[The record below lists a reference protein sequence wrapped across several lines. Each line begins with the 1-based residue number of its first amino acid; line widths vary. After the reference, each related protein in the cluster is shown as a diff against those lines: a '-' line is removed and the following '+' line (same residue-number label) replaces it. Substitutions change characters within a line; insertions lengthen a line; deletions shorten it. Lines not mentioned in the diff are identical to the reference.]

1 MRRTAK
7 DNRDLPHPDPVEK
20 IELSED
26 RVGLRLVLLVVLIV
40 MAGVAFAGAVS
51 GLFSPRSGWQAIQVN
66 TSAGP
71 TCGDE
76 FTFLYDLGS
85 SGAVL
90 HAESRELTDLYSQ
103 ACRKAF
109 QVFHTLESFEG
120 VTNLRD
126 INLHPNETLTVDEAL
141 YRALE
146 TVKESG
152 DRTVYLGPVYAR
164 YGDLFHCT
172 DESQLLDFDPYLSG
186 EVRESYA
193 ADAAFAG
200 DPQAVDVRLLGN
212 GQVCL
217 YVSEEYL
224 AYARREGIDTFLDFG
239 WLKNAFIADYL
250 AEVLTENG
258 YTNGSI
264 SSYDGFSRC
273 LDSRGVTYAQN
284 IYDRVDG
291 VIYPAAVMEYTQ
303 PMSLVSL
310 RSYPI
315 NEQDRE
321 RFYPLKSGEIRTMY
335 LDPADG
341 LCRSAV
347 QDLLCYSK
355 TASCAE
361 TALRAASVYVADALD
376 TQAVKG
382 LADGG
387 VYSVYSEGRVLYATD
402 PELTL
407 TELYESEQI
416 SYTVSIDK

>member
-7 DNRDLPHPDPVEK
+7 DNRDLPHPRPVEK
-20 IELSED
+20 IELSE
-26 RVGLRLVLLVVLIV
+26 RSTGLRLIVVLVLIV
-40 MAGVAFAGAVS
+40 VAGVAFAGAVN
-51 GLFSPRSGWQAIQVN
+51 GLLTPQTGWQTIQAD

-71 TCGDE
+71 TCGDD
-76 FTFLYDLGS
+76 FVFLYDLGS

-90 HAESRELTDLYSQ
+90 RAESREVTDLYSQ

-109 QVFHTLESFEG
+109 QLFHTVESFEG

-141 YRALE
+141 YRAFE
-146 TVKESG
+146 AVKESG

-172 DESQLLDFDPYLSG
+172 DESQLLDFDPYLSD
-186 EVRESYA
+186 EVGESYA
-193 ADAAFAG
+193 ADAAFAR

-212 GQVCL
+212 GRVCL

-224 AYARREGIDTFLDFG
+224 AYAGREGIDTFLDFG

-250 AEVLTENG
+250 ADVLAENG
-258 YTNGSI
+258 YTSGSI

-273 LDSRGVTYAQN
+273 LDSRDVTYAQN

-291 VIYPAAVMEYTQ
+291 VIYPAAVMEYAG
-303 PMSLVSL
+303 PRSLVSL

-315 NEQDRE
+315 SDQDGE

-341 LCRSAV
+341 RCRSAA

-355 TASCAE
+355 TAGCAE
-361 TALRAASVYVADALD
+361 TALRAAGVYVADALD
-376 TQAVKG
+376 AQAVKG
-382 LADGG
+382 LSDEG
-387 VYSVYSEGRVLYATD
+387 VYCVYSEDRVLYATD

-407 TELYESEQI
+407 TELYQTEGAAYQVTF
-416 SYTVSIDK
+416 Y